1 MNIKKGYLRITIIL
15 SIVPVIVGILMLV
28 FSNIADVKTAGLAM
42 AVLGPAVIWT
52 VYGCAFFPFKGFF
65 SS

>member
-1 MNIKKGYLRITIIL
+1 MNMTKGYLKITIAL
-15 SIVPVIVGILMLV
+15 SIVPLVVGMLMLV
-28 FSNIADVKTAGLAM
+28 FSDSADVRTAGLVM
-42 AVLGPAVIWT
+42 AVLGPAVVWG